1 MIKNEERKTTVGQ
14 RILIGGIALF
24 MLAATFM
31 LYATMVL
38 NFNDQTA
45 KNADMEAKEQR
56 LQEVYSE
63 YMTQTQAQ
71 ASELSNK
78 HFDEFVSYKSRVVE
92 YNGADAQ
99 SELLSVDL
107 KEGDGAEVTDA
118 NFVDYAAYYV
128 GWLQDGTIFDSS
140 FNSNDDPTSLK
151 SPLEGSTNMIQGWL
165 EGIVGMKIGGVRELT
180 IPSTLAYGE
189 KEQNGIPA
197 NSPLKFIIM
206 LIDPVEPVEASDELT
221 KLYREVYGNENL

>member
-1 MIKNEERKTTVGQ
+1 MIKNEERKTTTGQ

-38 NFNDQTA
+38 NFNDQSA
-45 KNADMEAKEQR
+45 KNADTEAKEQR

-63 YMTQTQAQ
+63 YMSQTQAQ
-71 ASELSNK
+71 ATELSGK
-78 HFDEFVSYKSRVVE
+78 YFDEFNSYKSRVVAF
-92 YNGADAQ
+92 NGADAQ
-99 SELLSVDL
+99 TELQSTDL
-107 KEGDGAEVTDA
+107 KVGEGAEVTDTK
-118 NFVDYAAYYV
+118 FSDYSAYYV

-140 FNSNDDPTSLK
+140 FDNTDNPTALK
-151 SPLEGSTNMIQGWL
+151 SPLEGSTGMIQGWL

-180 IPSTLAYGE
+180 IPSTLAYGDQ
-189 KEQNGIPA
+189 EQGNIPA
-197 NSPLKFIIM
+197 NSPLKFIVM

-221 KLYREVYGNENL
+221 KLYQEVYGNN